1 MKFKALTH
9 LGQFID
15 PNLLEKG
22 IYVKQE
28 PQLYSM
34 DTTIEYLIE
43 RGKRIKDM
51 AGINFISDAYFENLQ
66 KCELSVVEVKF
77 VD

>member
-1 MKFKALTH
+1 MEFKTLTH
-9 LGQFID
+9 LGQFVD

-22 IYVKQE
+22 IYLKTI
-28 PQLYSM
+28 PQLYSL
-34 DTTIEYLIE
+34 DTTIESLID
-43 RGKRIKDM
+43 RAKNIRDM
-51 AGINFISDAYFENLQ
+51 TGIIISENYFQNLQ